1 MVSLVDVTCP
11 HCGAEGRIVLPPLGS
26 IIFGPCPECAEM
38 VAVFCGHTLPL
49 DKEIMSRPK
58 EEDKKDHLLEV
69 LGVFLHERIEG
80 LFGAQGHARQFAPA
94 PAEDNAAAAEAAGE
108 QGGEGRSSK
117 TQTADAKPPRPISKE
132 EIDTFRRIELR
143 MLDDAQYFKTV
154 FK

>member
-11 HCGAEGRIVLPPLGS
+11 HCGAEGRIVLPPLGA

-49 DKEIMSRPK
+49 DKEIMNRQK
-58 EEDKKDHLLEV
+58 EEEKKDHLLEV

-80 LFGAQGHARQFAPA
+80 LFGAQGDARQFVAAPA
-94 PAEDNAAAAEAAGE
+94 DDAEAAQEANGE
-108 QGGEGRSSK
+108 HAALLANAQAE
-117 TQTADAKPPRPISKE
+117 DAASRRPISKE
-132 EIDTFRRIELR
+132 EIDTFKKIELR